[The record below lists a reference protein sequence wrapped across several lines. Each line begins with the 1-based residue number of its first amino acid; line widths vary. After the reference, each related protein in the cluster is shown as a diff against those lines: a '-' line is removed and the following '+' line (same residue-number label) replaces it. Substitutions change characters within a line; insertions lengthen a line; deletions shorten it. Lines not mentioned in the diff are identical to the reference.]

1 MNGITPSAEDEIRK
15 LEASVKEALLGL
27 NVSVVMGSTFK
38 DSIERP
44 LDPTGVQAVVD
55 RLRARGFKIV
65 RA

>member
-15 LEASVKEALLGL
+15 LEAAVKEALLGL

-44 LDPTGVQAVVD
+44 LDQVGVQAIVD
-55 RLRARGFKIV
+55 RLRARGFKIE